1 MSMFGYKKGAS
12 DCRPLILPDLV
23 SAAVG
28 RFLYL
33 PFLSFIYLWLPAA
46 AALSASWMP
55 SEYEIPKGAA
65 VLNTSIRAKA
75 VAAMSVFFV
84 ETLLVGYM
92 P

>member
-1 MSMFGYKKGAS
+1 MFGYKKGAP
-12 DCRPLILPDLV
+12 DCRPMILPDLV

-28 RFLYL
+28 QASFLQ
-33 PFLSFIYLWLPAA
+33 FLSFIYLWLPAA

-55 SEYEIPKGAA
+55 SEYEIPKDAA

-75 VAAMSVFFV
+75 VAAMSIFFI
-84 ETLLVGYM
+84 ETILVGYM